1 MQKTH
6 EASLVISLK
15 KMIQNMKQELLKKDE
30 TIEELKHDSRGTL
43 WREMKIERNAFQDEA
58 NRLRAMLDNF
68 VEQIGGVDQVINFR
82 GYIDQQKEYVKQLED
97 QHATQLSIYEAKQQ
111 EWTNLEKKLVGTE
124 IEREQYKSDLED
136 KNKEY
141 DEKNLEY
148 EDKVKE
154 CDERGNF
161 LLNL

>member
-111 EWTNLEKKLVGTE
+111 EWSNLEKKLVGTE

>member
-1 MQKTH
+1 M
-6 EASLVISLK
+6 
-15 KMIQNMKQELLKKDE
+15 
-30 TIEELKHDSRGTL
+30 
-43 WREMKIERNAFQDEA
+43 
-58 NRLRAMLDNF
+58 
-68 VEQIGGVDQVINFR
+68 
-82 GYIDQQKEYVKQLED
+82 
-97 QHATQLSIYEAKQQ
+97 
-111 EWTNLEKKLVGTE
+111 VGTE

-161 LLNL
+161 LLIYKTKYNKTFYRHDYRKFTKCKLEYLHDKFLAAYNHI

>member
-1 MQKTH
+1 MQKTQ